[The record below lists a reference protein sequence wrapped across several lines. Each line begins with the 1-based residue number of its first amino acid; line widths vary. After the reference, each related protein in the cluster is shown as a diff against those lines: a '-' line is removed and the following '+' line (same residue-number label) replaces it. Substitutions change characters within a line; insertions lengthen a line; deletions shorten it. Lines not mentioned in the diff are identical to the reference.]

1 MSDFFDLVRRQRACR
16 SFSDDAVD
24 DAVVERLLAA
34 ATFAPSAENSQPWI
48 FVVVRD
54 AGRRAALGALMAKA
68 WRSARAYSRARL
80 DDRLFA
86 EVDAGL
92 GSGAIA
98 AAPVLIVV
106 GVDLDLVH
114 PNSVGSSAFP
124 AVQNLL
130 LAATQLGLG
139 SALTTI
145 ATTHGAELRTVLE
158 QPPMFE
164 PVAVIP
170 IGHPTR
176 PLGPARRTPPR
187 VVHR

>member
-16 SFSDDAVD
+16 SFSDEPVD
-24 DAVVERLLAA
+24 DATIDRLLEA

-48 FVVVRD
+48 FVVVCD
-54 AGRRAALGALMAKA
+54 VELRAALGALMAKA
-68 WRSARAYSRARL
+68 WRSARAYSQSRL

-92 GSGAIA
+92 GSGTIA

-106 GVDLDLVH
+106 GVDADLVH
-114 PNSVGSSAFP
+114 PNAIGSSAFP

-130 LAATQLGLG
+130 LAATALGLG

-145 ATTHGAELRTVLE
+145 ATTHAAELRALVDRPST
-158 QPPMFE
+158 FE

-170 IGHPTR
+170 IGHPAT
-176 PLGPARRTPPR
+176 PLAPARRNPPR
-187 VVHR
+187 VMRR

>member
-1 MSDFFDLVRRQRACR
+1 MSEFFDLIRRQRACR

-24 DAVVERLLAA
+24 DETVERLLEA

-54 AGRRAALGALMAKA
+54 GELRGALGELMAKA
-68 WRSARAYSRARL
+68 WRAARAYTQARL

-92 GSGAIA
+92 GSGTIA
-98 AAPVLIVV
+98 AAPVLVVV

-114 PNSVGSSAFP
+114 PNAVGSSAFP

-130 LAATQLGLG
+130 LAATALGLG

-145 ATTHGAELRTVLE
+145 ATTHAAELRALVD
-158 QPPMFE
+158 QPPNFE

-170 IGHPTR
+170 IGHPAT
-176 PLGPARRTPPR
+176 PLGPSRRRAPT
-187 VVHR
+187 VVRQ